1 MASLYT
7 AVTYRD
13 NTYMSPDPSTG
24 FRFLPL
30 FFPRTPQPSC
40 TFPPLFY
47 QLPLSF
53 YQLPLLFR
61 SFSHASATYCIASA
75 SEHVSRGS
83 VHFRLHYWAF
93 RSLPLDFLPFIHP
106 YICLYISPASMYVFL
121 SLNINYR
128 PPLLCLSASANFL
141 PLPTSEI
148 RAQRTTRAQ
157 HTSWSRALSR
167 FPF

>member
-1 MASLYT
+1 MFISYGHSSFWITFTISNQENPISVLCSVPNT
-7 AVTYRD
+7 VTYRD

-83 VHFRLHYWAF
+83 VHFRLHY
-93 RSLPLDFLPFIHP
+93 
-106 YICLYISPASMYVFL
+106 
-121 SLNINYR
+121 
-128 PPLLCLSASANFL
+128 
-141 PLPTSEI
+141 
-148 RAQRTTRAQ
+148 
-157 HTSWSRALSR
+157 
-167 FPF
+167 